1 MIESSHRAEIGLMQS
16 QKWMNYGR
24 KKLNDQSQ
32 NIDIND
38 HLLGPKEPLFNYMAD
53 LTACGSRSMV
63 TEKEPFFVS
72 NNAIMRQANQI
83 ITTTVK
89 LDDY

>member
-24 KKLNDQSQ
+24 KKPNDQSQ

-53 LTACGSRSMV
+53 LTAPGSRSMV

>member
-1 MIESSHRAEIGLMQS
+1 M
-16 QKWMNYGR
+16 
-24 KKLNDQSQ
+24 
-32 NIDIND
+32 
-38 HLLGPKEPLFNYMAD
+38 GPIVPLFSDYMAD
-53 LTACGSRSMV
+53 LTAPGSRSMV

-89 LDDY
+89 LDDYQPTVNTLYTMSTFIEATAVML

>member
-1 MIESSHRAEIGLMQS
+1 
-16 QKWMNYGR
+16 MNYGR
-24 KKLNDQSQ
+24 KRLNEQSQ
-32 NIDIND
+32 KNIDIND
-38 HLLGPKEPLFNYMAD
+38 HLLGPKEPSFNYMAD
-53 LTACGSRSMV
+53 LTAPGSRSMV